1 MNFGNT
7 WQCRLMYS
15 GSVFG
20 EIYYS
25 QRETQ
30 EQAPWNRQQS
40 GDQKEWGW
48 VGIKQQ
54 QDTINGKWDDIYCK
68 YSIHIENCIRL
79 TEIIYG

>member
-40 GDQKEWGW
+40 GDQKEWG
-48 VGIKQQ
+48 
-54 QDTINGKWDDIYCK
+54 
-68 YSIHIENCIRL
+68 E
-79 TEIIYG
+79 

>member
-15 GSVFG
+15 VSVFG

-25 QRETQ
+25 QWETQ

-40 GDQKEWGW
+40 GNQKEWG
-48 VGIKQQ
+48 
-54 QDTINGKWDDIYCK
+54 
-68 YSIHIENCIRL
+68 E
-79 TEIIYG
+79 